1 MDINYCLYLQTFKTI
16 ISCILI
22 WLDEIVIFRNIWADI
37 LPPMILPFC
46 IKQLLVEMFG
56 QLKFVP
62 SNQNVILLT
71 KVFLSQTIVKIFI
84 KLWVP
89 LSV

>member
-1 MDINYCLYLQTFKTI
+1 MTYLYVYIYKLFKTI

-46 IKQLLVEMFG
+46 IKQLVVEMFG

-71 KVFLSQTIVKIFI
+71 KVF
-84 KLWVP
+84 
-89 LSV
+89 